1 MLGECYAP
9 HLIMHSESRLM
20 TPRTFLIVALFA
32 LVAPAQQTTEAPATQ
47 DLRTRTL
54 RLATWNLYNLFD
66 HVDEPD
72 RPDEGTPP
80 KNRFDMAETA
90 RMISALDA
98 DVLGVEEVENRRVL
112 EALNRELS
120 QPYPYVE
127 LLEGNDYRGIDV
139 GILSRFPIVAACSHR
154 LRPLDSMHR
163 FARDFPVFRIRLAEG
178 EEIAVSVV
186 HFKSK
191 RGKKKVSDAW
201 RRAEAEGARRVL
213 GELHEREPELP
224 MVVMGDFNDT
234 RDARTLAPLM
244 TWLKDQT
251 AKIPTEERVTF
262 PRGKR
267 GEQIDFI
274 LTTAGWE
281 SKKAGIVAD
290 PASPS
295 DHRPVWA
302 DFPVDF
308 DLVRPTVPMAVRAVD
323 PPPVPTMDAH
333 DLKGLRARLLRN
345 VKLVGTVTAIH
356 RSRSGRSATLNFD
369 VDYRKAAVAYVP
381 ALAMKRFMN
390 LDALVGKKVVIESPV
405 SLYKGQPQVM
415 LTRPRQ
421 LRILP

>member
-1 MLGECYAP
+1 MNVRILAALLLFPLSLG
-9 HLIMHSESRLM
+9 
-20 TPRTFLIVALFA
+20 
-32 LVAPAQQTTEAPATQ
+32 AQQTAQVPAAK
-47 DLRTRTL
+47 DARARTL

-90 RMISALDA
+90 RMISDLDA
-98 DVLGVEEVENRRVL
+98 DVLGVEEVENRRIL

-120 QPYPYVE
+120 NPYPYVE
-127 LLEGNDYRGIDV
+127 LLEGNDHRGIDV
-139 GILSRFPIVAACSHR
+139 GILSRFPIVEACSHR

-178 EEIAVSVV
+178 EEFGVGVV

-201 RRAEAEGARRVL
+201 RRAEAEGAYRILAELRR
-213 GELHEREPELP
+213 REPKLP
-224 MVVMGDFNDT
+224 LVVMGDFNDT
-234 RDARTLAPLM
+234 RDAKTLAPLM
-244 TWLKDQT
+244 TWLTDQT
-251 AKIPTEERVTF
+251 AKIPSAERVTF
-262 PRGKR
+262 PRDKK

-274 LTTAGWE
+274 LTTPDWQA
-281 SKKAGIVAD
+281 KTAGIVD
-290 PASPS
+290 NPESPS

-302 DFPVDF
+302 DFPLDF
-308 DLVRPTVPMAVRAVD
+308 DLERPAVPMAVPAIA
-323 PPPVPTMDAH
+323 PPSAPRIDVHA
-333 DLKGLRARLLRN
+333 LGRLRAHLLQD
-345 VKLVGTVTAIH
+345 VQLVGTVTAIH

-381 ALAMKRFMN
+381 ALAMARFPD

-405 SLYKGQPQVM
+405 SLYKGQPQVT
-415 LTRPRQ
+415 LTRPKQ
-421 LRILP
+421 LRVQP